1 MSLLYCVSSVFC
13 FRICFILFLHGPI
26 FLTKVSKSLEEART
40 TDLREIEKL
49 RSDLEQVCQST
60 QISQT
65 QVSQQRKQTI
75 ELQSKLDVAEN
86 KVLDINMFRSQ
97 ATEIQQKVLTAQQD
111 LLVKVGTIQNHFQT
125 IDQVL
130 ENISLREKEI
140 GAARVAFQDVAIA
153 TAKIEMVGS
162 SKLSIAE
169 QTRGNILLK
178 VWE

>member
-1 MSLLYCVSSVFC
+1 
-13 FRICFILFLHGPI
+13 
-26 FLTKVSKSLEEART
+26 
-40 TDLREIEKL
+40 
-49 RSDLEQVCQST
+49 
-60 QISQT
+60 
-65 QVSQQRKQTI
+65 
-75 ELQSKLDVAEN
+75 LDVVESQ
-86 KVLDINMFRSQ
+86 VLDIKMFKSQ
-97 ATEIQQKVLTAQQD
+97 AVEIRQKVLTAQQD

-178 VWE
+178 VWAQNISESRGRANEVMNSCEETFALISRSLLSLDKEDTAGTLGKINIANTYWISKKTWRKSKWR